1 MYLVRRNQEGNACGP
16 LERTVDRVLGDF
28 FGTAP
33 ATYAEFA
40 PSLDVTETDDAYVVR
55 AEVPGVAPA
64 DLQITVEGGTLTL
77 SGEKKA
83 DETPKDG
90 RWHRTERRYG
100 RFARTVEFPHA
111 IDAENVQATFKNG
124 VMAVRLPKPE
134 KVKARTVSVKVED

>member
-1 MYLVRRNQEGNACGP
+1 MYLVRRTPEAGSLGN
-16 LERTVDRVLGDF
+16 LERTMDRMFGDF
-28 FGTAP
+28 LGTAP

-64 DLQITVEGGTLTL
+64 DLQITVEDATLTL

-83 DETPKDG
+83 DDVAKDG

-100 RFARTVEFPHA
+100 RFTRSIEFPHA
-111 IDAENVQATFKNG
+111 IDGDHVQASFKHG
-124 VMAVRLPKPE
+124 VVTVTLPKPE
-134 KVKARTVSVKVED
+134 KVKARTVNVKVED